1 MTTAKVQLLPEIT
14 EGTPAHEIIRSG
26 LASAGDKVKLA
37 SSFSIEDVVL
47 VDILQNLFPQVS
59 IFALDTGRL
68 PEETYETADA
78 VSQRYGIKVDWYFPQ
93 RESIEKLEQ
102 EKGLFSFR
110 DSIKNRKECCAIRKV
125 EPLKRALS
133 GLDGWITGMRREQSV
148 TRTELQPLQLDE
160 MHGGIIKI
168 NPLAFWDKEK
178 VWDYAD
184 KNRLPVN
191 RLHRLGYP
199 SIGCAPCTRP
209 VKEGDDSRAGRWW
222 WEGADHKECGL
233 HRR

>member
-37 SSFSIEDVVL
+37 CSFSIEDIVL

-168 NPLAFWDKEK
+168 NPLVFWGEEK

-222 WEGADHKECGL
+222 WESADHKECGL